1 MNENNARKEEKAPCK
16 DCLDRKESCWGKCE
30 KYKAWKIK
38 FEEVNQLKKEYLEPP
53 VSKYKKL
60 RSRFY

>member
-1 MNENNARKEEKAPCK
+1 MSMADPSTREIPPCK
-16 DCLDRKESCWGKCE
+16 DCTDRHESCWGKCE
-30 KYKAWKIK
+30 KYKEWKIK

-60 RSRFY
+60 RSRHH

>member
-1 MNENNARKEEKAPCK
+1 MSRPDQVIRESAPCK
-16 DCLDRKESCWGKCE
+16 NCTDRHESCWGKCE
-30 KYKAWKIK
+30 KYKEWKIK
-38 FEEVNQLKKEYLEPP
+38 FEEVKKLKKEYLNLH